1 MPEKPVTRKEIYLA
15 TASGDYSGILPEP
28 KTREEMYLKKIA
40 ENGGGGGTVDAY
52 TKSETDTLLSGKADL
67 VNGTVPLS
75 QIPPAAIERIVTVAN
90 DIARFALTTAEVQ
103 LGDTVKVT
111 STNKMYFVI
120 DTDHLDGELGYQ
132 VYVAGKAAEAVA
144 DQNGDTIDMTYVK
157 AIPGKQLSTEDYT
170 TAEKQKLSNCKTVW
184 EGTQSEYAALASK
197 TYDLYMIYEDEEE
210 NQNGD

>member
-1 MPEKPVTRKEIYLA
+1 MPLTPVTRKEKFLA
-15 TASGDYSGILPEP
+15 KASGDYSGDLPEAI
-28 KTREEMYLKKIA
+28 TREEKYLKKIA
-40 ENGGGGGTVDAY
+40 ENGSGGSVDAY

-67 VNGTVPLS
+67 VNGTIPLS

-90 DIARFALTTAEVQ
+90 DTARFALTTTEVQ

-144 DQNGDTIDMTYVK
+144 DQNGDTIDTTYVK
-157 AIPGKQLSTEDYT
+157 IVSGKQLSTEDYT

-184 EGTQSEYAALASK
+184 EGTQSEYAALVSK

-210 NQNGD
+210 TEVEN